1 LDIFISFKRFIK
13 ARPNICSVPDHSFT
27 ISTDFILGTKM
38 ALIWTLDKISQLTLD
53 EVKRL
58 AENAKERGSDEIF
71 DLCQAEIQARKP
83 KTKTS
88 SSLPEGFERVARSAI
103 ARALEKDVVELLV
116 QLAQKLEATYDLSTE
131 KARALSEGTKRFQPH
146 RLLNANGSAKVGG
159 AQRAG
164 VVVFDRYIS
173 YRIKENLFALLCLLI
188 DGDDVSSVQ
197 YQVVG
202 PQDILTNARHISE
215 LRSYLPEGT
224 TIGYT
229 QFAEEFD
236 NFEAASER
244 FTFLMEQVA
253 PRR

>member
-1 LDIFISFKRFIK
+1 
-13 ARPNICSVPDHSFT
+13 
-27 ISTDFILGTKM
+27 M
-38 ALIWTLDKISQLTLD
+38 ALNWTTEKISQLTLE

-58 AENAKERGSDEIF
+58 AENAKTRGNDEVF
-71 DLCQAEIQARKP
+71 AFCQAEIQARKP
-83 KTKTS
+83 KPKAT
-88 SSLPEGFERVARSAI
+88 SSLPEGFERVARTAI
-103 ARALEKDVVELLV
+103 ARSLEKDVVELLV
-116 QLAQKLEATYDLSTE
+116 QLAHNLETVYDFSTE
-131 KARALSEGTKRFQPH
+131 KARALSEGAKRFQPH

-173 YRIKENLFALLCLLI
+173 YRIKDNLFALVCLLAN
-188 DGDDVSSVQ
+188 GDDVSSVQ

-215 LRSYLPEGT
+215 LRSYLPEGA

-236 NFEAASER
+236 NFEEAAER

-253 PRR
+253 PKR